1 MSYSCA
7 NHAGCSSVSGRYC
20 AAVVN
25 STNGSCRQC
34 EECAQW
40 SDAIDSVC
48 PSSCASANVGSN
60 SSTTAEELYNAY
72 GYWSRVRDEGRDV
85 IADGCLKSA
94 EEATRVTSGALKGR
108 KGGCAPVFTK
118 KAVSRWCQ
126 LDELTLRYPFNS
138 CIATA
143 SNDYCGVGEKAVCVA
158 NSYYDCCP
166 LQKGVVAGVSIAVG
180 IVLIIVNVLI
190 CRSCYTRKL
199 IKRMDVWSDP
209 AVKQAAMRASMKHPK
224 LSMRIRGAAPAPAPA
239 PAPDQP

>member
-1 MSYSCA
+1 M
-7 NHAGCSSVSGRYC
+7 SGRYC

-25 STNGSCRQC
+25 STTGTCRQC
-34 EECAQW
+34 EECAHW

-85 IADGCLKSA
+85 IAVGCLKSA

-126 LDELTLRYPFNS
+126 FDELTLRYPFNS

-143 SNDYCGVGEKAVCVA
+143 SNDYCGVGEKRGARRVPRARYVERVGIGLRVR
-158 NSYYDCCP
+158 SRIRRRGRQP
-166 LQKGVVAGVSIAVG
+166 LQI
-180 IVLIIVNVLI
+180 
-190 CRSCYTRKL
+190 
-199 IKRMDVWSDP
+199 RMH
-209 AVKQAAMRASMKHPK
+209 R
-224 LSMRIRGAAPAPAPA
+224 LGRL
-239 PAPDQP
+239 